1 MKIIL
6 FGSTGMLGNYV
17 KKYLSQFHQIVCID
31 RNIFDIESCDWEKLN
46 GIIQLGEL
54 IINCAAAI
62 PQQKCDIR
70 KYITLN
76 TVFPHKLNESAKR
89 CKIQFIHITTDCVF
103 SGKDGNYD
111 ENSKHDAEDIYGIS
125 KSLGED
131 KTMCIIRTSIIGEE
145 INNKNSLIEWLIKQK
160 DTTIDG
166 YENVFWNGVT
176 CLQLAK
182 IIEMVINK
190 NDYWQGVRHIF
201 SPRPVSKYELC
212 NYINDIYGL
221 NISITKKQI
230 DYKNLTLSS
239 VCNMNLNIKEI
250 KEQIKE
256 QYNFNISKIGEY
268 KILNTCY
275 FCNHC
280 LSEIFKYDNFPL
292 VGAFM
297 NNNDEIKYE
306 KYYPLTFL
314 YCEQCKIGYVKEIVN
329 ENLIFKTINSINHYF
344 YYSSKIPFLNY
355 HFNKLACF
363 INNNYNN
370 KQKILEVGCN
380 DGVLLNKLAVFNR
393 YQLIGIDPSYTIKE
407 ITDDKII
414 TINDFFNDNTTKTIL
429 HTYGKQDIIVACNCM
444 AHIENIS
451 DVYKNMLMLLNDD
464 GIIIIEVHYFKN
476 ILDFKQFDF
485 IYHEHML
492 YYSIRSFY
500 LIACNY
506 NLNMIDVEKI
516 DIHGGSI
523 RIILQ
528 KNKESLNQ
536 CRISSDKILKYIEE
550 ENTMD
555 ETVFNI
561 KENIEIWKNE
571 LMTIINLH
579 KNKDEF
585 IYGYGASGRVNSILS
600 FLDVT
605 FNYLFEDSST
615 KVNKITPKYHI
626 PILSSSDIYTLNN
639 VKTIFILAWPY
650 AYDIIKKHR
659 LFIDNGGK
667 FIIVLPIIQFVDK
680 TNINDFLEK
689 YLER

>member
-6 FGSTGMLGNYV
+6 FGSTGMLGNYM
-17 KKYLSQFHQIVCID
+17 KKYLTQFHEIVCVD
-31 RNIFDIESCDWEKLN
+31 RNTFDVESCDWVKLD
-46 GIIQLGEL
+46 GIVQSGEL
-54 IINCAAAI
+54 IINCAGAI

-70 KYITLN
+70 KYIALN
-76 TVFPHKLNESAKR
+76 SLFPHKVNEIAKEYG
-89 CKIQFIHITTDCVF
+89 IPFIHITTDCVF
-103 SGKDGNYD
+103 LGKDGNYD
-111 ENSKHDAEDIYGIS
+111 ETSKHDSEDIYGIS

-131 KTMCIIRTSIIGEE
+131 NTMCIIRTSIIGEE
-145 INNKNSLIEWLIKQK
+145 INHKNSLIEWVIKQK
-160 DTTIDG
+160 DGTIDG

-182 IIEMVINK
+182 IIETVINK

-201 SPRPVSKYELC
+201 SPNAVSKYELC
-212 NYINDIYGL
+212 QYINEIYEL
-221 NISITKKQI
+221 NITITKKQV
-230 DYKNLTLSS
+230 DYKKMTLSS
-239 VCNMNLNIKEI
+239 IYNMELNIPDI

-256 QYNFNISKIGEY
+256 QYVFNISKVGEY
-268 KILNTCY
+268 KILNACY
-275 FCNHC
+275 FCNNS
-280 LSEIFKYDNFPL
+280 LSEIFKYSNFPL

-297 NNNDEIKYE
+297 NDKNETKYE

-329 ENLIFKTINSINHYF
+329 ENLLFKTINCINPYF
-344 YYSSKIPFLNY
+344 YYSSKISFLNY

-363 INNNYNN
+363 INTNYSHKKN
-370 KQKILEVGCN
+370 ILEIGCN
-380 DGVLLNKLAVFNR
+380 DGVLLNKLTQFDN
-393 YQLIGIDPSYTIKE
+393 YNLIGIDPSDAIKAISDE
-407 ITDDKII
+407 KII
-414 TINDFFNDNTTKTIL
+414 NINDFFNDNTAETIL
-429 HTYGKQDIIVACNCM
+429 HTHGKQDIIVACNCM
-444 AHIENIS
+444 AHIENVG
-451 DVYKNMLMLLNDD
+451 DVYKNMLRILNDD

-492 YYSIRSFY
+492 YYSIRTFY
-500 LIACNY
+500 QIASIY

-523 RIILQ
+523 RVILQ
-528 KNKESLNQ
+528 KNKESLHQ
-536 CRISSDKILKYIEE
+536 GPICSDKILKYIEE

-571 LMTIINLH
+571 LMTLIVLH
-579 KNKDEF
+579 KNSDEI

-600 FLDVT
+600 FLDVK
-605 FNYLFEDSST
+605 FDYLFEDSST
-615 KVNKITPKYHI
+615 KINKITPKYHI

-639 VKTIFILAWPY
+639 VKTIFVLAWPY

-659 LFIDNGGK
+659 LFVDNGGK
-667 FIIVLPIIQFVDK
+667 FIIVLPTIQFVDMK
-680 TNINDFLEK
+680 NINEFLEK
-689 YLER
+689 

>member
-6 FGSTGMLGNYV
+6 FGSTGMLGNYM
-17 KKYLSQFHQIVCID
+17 KKYLTQFHEIVCVG
-31 RNIFDIESCDWEKLN
+31 RNTFDVESCDWVKLD
-46 GIIQLGEL
+46 GIVQSGEL
-54 IINCAAAI
+54 IINCAGAI

-70 KYITLN
+70 KYIALN
-76 TVFPHKLNESAKR
+76 SLFPHKVNEIAKEYG
-89 CKIQFIHITTDCVF
+89 IPFIHITTDCVF
-103 SGKDGNYD
+103 LGKDGNYD
-111 ENSKHDAEDIYGIS
+111 ETSKHDSEDIYGIS

-131 KTMCIIRTSIIGEE
+131 NTMCIIRTSIIGEE
-145 INNKNSLIEWLIKQK
+145 INHKNSLIEWVIKQK
-160 DTTIDG
+160 DGTIDG

-182 IIEMVINK
+182 IIETVINK

-201 SPRPVSKYELC
+201 SPNAVSKYELC
-212 NYINDIYGL
+212 QYINEIYEL
-221 NISITKKQI
+221 NITITKKQV
-230 DYKNLTLSS
+230 DYKKMTLSS
-239 VCNMNLNIKEI
+239 IYNMELNIPDI

-256 QYNFNISKIGEY
+256 QYVFNISKVGEY
-268 KILNTCY
+268 KILNACY
-275 FCNHC
+275 FCNNS
-280 LSEIFKYDNFPL
+280 LSEIFKYSNFPL

-297 NNNDEIKYE
+297 NDKNETKYE

-329 ENLIFKTINSINHYF
+329 ENLLFKTINCINPYF
-344 YYSSKIPFLNY
+344 YYSSKISFLNY

-363 INNNYNN
+363 INTNYSHKKN
-370 KQKILEVGCN
+370 ILEIGCN
-380 DGVLLNKLAVFNR
+380 DGVLLNKLTQFDN
-393 YQLIGIDPSYTIKE
+393 YNLIGIDPSDAIKAISDE
-407 ITDDKII
+407 KII
-414 TINDFFNDNTTKTIL
+414 NINDFFNDNTAETIL
-429 HTYGKQDIIVACNCM
+429 HTHGKQDIIVACNCM
-444 AHIENIS
+444 AHIENVG
-451 DVYKNMLMLLNDD
+451 DVYKNMLRILNDD

-492 YYSIRSFY
+492 YYSIRTFY
-500 LIACNY
+500 QIASIY

-523 RIILQ
+523 RVILQ
-528 KNKESLNQ
+528 KNKESLHQ
-536 CRISSDKILKYIEE
+536 GPICSDKILKYIEE

-571 LMTIINLH
+571 LMTLIVLH
-579 KNKDEF
+579 KNSDEI

-600 FLDVT
+600 FLDVK
-605 FNYLFEDSST
+605 FDYLFEDSST
-615 KVNKITPKYHI
+615 KINKITPKYHI

-639 VKTIFILAWPY
+639 VKTIFVLAWPY

-659 LFIDNGGK
+659 LFVDNGGK
-667 FIIVLPIIQFVDK
+667 FIIVLPTIQFVDRK
-680 TNINDFLEK
+680 NINEFLEK
-689 YLER
+689 

>member
-6 FGSTGMLGNYV
+6 FGSTGMLGNYM
-17 KKYLSQFHQIVCID
+17 KKYLTQFHEIVCVG
-31 RNIFDIESCDWEKLN
+31 RNTFDVESCDWVKLD
-46 GIIQLGEL
+46 GIVQSGEL
-54 IINCAAAI
+54 IINCAGAI

-70 KYITLN
+70 KYIALN
-76 TVFPHKLNESAKR
+76 SLFPHKVNEIAKEYG
-89 CKIQFIHITTDCVF
+89 IPFIHITTDCVF
-103 SGKDGNYD
+103 LGKDGNYD
-111 ENSKHDAEDIYGIS
+111 ETSKHDSEDIYGIS

-131 KTMCIIRTSIIGEE
+131 NTMCIIRTSIIGEE
-145 INNKNSLIEWLIKQK
+145 INHKNSLIEWVIKQK
-160 DTTIDG
+160 DGTIDG

-182 IIEMVINK
+182 IIETVINK

-201 SPRPVSKYELC
+201 SPNAVSKYELC
-212 NYINDIYGL
+212 QYINEIYEL
-221 NISITKKQI
+221 NITITKKQV
-230 DYKNLTLSS
+230 DYKKMTLSS
-239 VCNMNLNIKEI
+239 IYNMELNIPDI

-256 QYNFNISKIGEY
+256 QYVFNISKVGEY
-268 KILNTCY
+268 KILNACY
-275 FCNHC
+275 FCNNS
-280 LSEIFKYDNFPL
+280 LSEIFKYSNFPL

-297 NNNDEIKYE
+297 NDKNETKYE

-329 ENLIFKTINSINHYF
+329 ENLLFKTINCINPYF
-344 YYSSKIPFLNY
+344 YYSSKISFLNY

-363 INNNYNN
+363 INTNYSHKKN
-370 KQKILEVGCN
+370 ILEIGCN
-380 DGVLLNKLAVFNR
+380 DGVLLNKLTQFDN
-393 YQLIGIDPSYTIKE
+393 YSLIGIDPSDAIKAISDE
-407 ITDDKII
+407 KII
-414 TINDFFNDNTTKTIL
+414 NINDFFNDNTAETIL
-429 HTYGKQDIIVACNCM
+429 HTHGKQDIIVACNCM
-444 AHIENIS
+444 AHIENVG
-451 DVYKNMLMLLNDD
+451 DVYKNMLRILNDD

-492 YYSIRSFY
+492 YYSIRTFY
-500 LIACNY
+500 QIASIY

-523 RIILQ
+523 RVILQ
-528 KNKESLNQ
+528 KNKESLHQ
-536 CRISSDKILKYIEE
+536 GPICSDKILKYIEE

-571 LMTIINLH
+571 LMTLIVLH
-579 KNKDEF
+579 KNSDEI

-600 FLDVT
+600 FLDVK
-605 FNYLFEDSST
+605 FDYLFEDSST
-615 KVNKITPKYHI
+615 KINKITPKYHI

-639 VKTIFILAWPY
+639 VKTIFVLAWPY

-659 LFIDNGGK
+659 LFVDNGGK
-667 FIIVLPIIQFVDK
+667 FIIVLPTIQFVDRK
-680 TNINDFLEK
+680 NINEFLEK
-689 YLER
+689 